1 MGARPAVPGP
11 PRALSRLLPMT
22 SPAIPDEPSLPPG
35 PPPLALAIGLD
46 LVTRYRLRLTDAR
59 DGRLGPLRG
68 AAYALAAAARTGRR
82 APLVGLTQRPADRQ
96 TPAAARRAPARS

>member
-46 LVTRYRLRLTDAR
+46 LVTRYRLRLTDTR
-59 DGRLGPLRG
+59 NGRLGPLGGDAYVLG
-68 AAYALAAAARTGRR
+68 AAAWPGRR
-82 APLVGLTQRPADRQ
+82 AALVRLYQPPAVPQPAVRQLQRA
-96 TPAAARRAPARS
+96 